1 MHNHQKSIIFA
12 TSSNWKG
19 GVDMNEKEEMLKDL
33 VESLRNYGKIYPK
46 SKQLEQYILGLV
58 YDIMDY
64 ED

>member
-1 MHNHQKSIIFA
+1 M
-12 TSSNWKG
+12 TE
-19 GVDMNEKEEMLKDL
+19 EKEELIKDL
-33 VESLRNYGKIYPK
+33 VESLRNYGKIYPR